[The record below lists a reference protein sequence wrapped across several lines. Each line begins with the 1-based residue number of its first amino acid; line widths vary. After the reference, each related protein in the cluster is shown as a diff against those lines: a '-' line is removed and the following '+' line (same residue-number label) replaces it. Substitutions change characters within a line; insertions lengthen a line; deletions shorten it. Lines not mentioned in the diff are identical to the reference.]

1 MACFDVCVLK
11 ESSGYCVEVH
21 HRGDKK
27 KQDEETG
34 GYGKTGNVLDE
45 RSIKGVDKR
54 RQANIFVVQMIRV
67 YRGEILNYYSWE
79 GPAGTYPVKT
89 IVC

>member
-45 RSIKGVDKR
+45 MSI
-54 RQANIFVVQMIRV
+54 
-67 YRGEILNYYSWE
+67 RGGGQKETGKYFCCTNDQSL
-79 GPAGTYPVKT
+79 
-89 IVC
+89 